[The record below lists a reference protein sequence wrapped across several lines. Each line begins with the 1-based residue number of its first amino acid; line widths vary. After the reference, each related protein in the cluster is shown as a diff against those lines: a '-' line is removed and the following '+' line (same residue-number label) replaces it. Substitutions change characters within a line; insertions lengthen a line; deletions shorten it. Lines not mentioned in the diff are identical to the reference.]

1 MAMNADE
8 NFVTRPPKTSERK
21 RVEVKQNKRS
31 KELNQNE
38 NPLEIMSIWTTKIKT
53 GSGVQR
59 KTCDTQ
65 NDPEVNEPR
74 AMRKAAMNETNGH
87 RRNTI
92 WDHTKDSEPRLEF
105 RHIPTEINGRNWD
118 GKSSE
123 KWNRNEMM
131 GRS

>member
-1 MAMNADE
+1 MDNEDKDRFRRAKENA
-8 NFVTRPPKTSERK
+8 
-21 RVEVKQNKRS
+21 
-31 KELNQNE
+31 
-38 NPLEIMSIWTTKIKT
+38 KII
-53 GSGVQR
+53 
-59 KTCDTQ
+59 CDTQ

-92 WDHTKDSEPRLEF
+92 PTKDSEPRRKF
-105 RHIPTEINGRNWD
+105 RHIPTEINGKNWD

-123 KWNRNEMM
+123 KWNRNKMI